1 MHKTYGGIL
10 YFKQLIK
17 TKDYGVHRFFMLKL
31 FTIVNLC
38 LISDN
43 VKLAMTLIEGVGD
56 EVTQFFALV
65 VVILVGLI
73 AWWSTRIADQP
84 LIRTVLILERRTRH
98 RVSAEQPPI
107 PPTASSSL
115 DNSIDTGQLESLGT
129 NDENQ
134 QEIAG
139 GATCE
144 ICNKETANISSPPAA
159 ASSSQGL
166 DDNQAWELHENSTG
180 PVNERCQA
188 SSSAVS
194 ATRNGNNFT
203 EHDSQADVPAEN
215 NSHSYLLRSRRLA
228 FFQSRQVTLLDSP
241 VAAGPVLSTFSS
253 ADSYNIDTANS
264 TNNEQGPTLISS
276 NTNDDLPT
284 TGSIRIRLKYLND
297 DQKLVEGRLHEQL
310 GDFKR

>member
-1 MHKTYGGIL
+1 MTL
-10 YFKQLIK
+10 S
-17 TKDYGVHRFFMLKL
+17 VM
-31 FTIVNLC
+31 NLC
-38 LISDN
+38 LISDWAL
-43 VKLAMTLIEGVGD
+43 KLAMTLIEGVGD

-65 VVILVGLI
+65 VVVLVGLI

-84 LIRTVLILERRTRH
+84 LIRTVLILERRSRH
-98 RVSAEQPPI
+98 RVSVEQPPV

-115 DNSIDTGQLESLGT
+115 ENSIDTGQLEPLGSS
-129 NDENQ
+129 DENQ

-139 GATCE
+139 SAACQ
-144 ICNKETANISSPPAA
+144 ICNKETGNISSPPAA
-159 ASSSQGL
+159 ASSSHSLNGDQT
-166 DDNQAWELHENSTG
+166 WELRESSNET
-180 PVNERCQA
+180 VNERCQP

-194 ATRNGNNFT
+194 ATGNGNNFS
-203 EHDSQADVPAEN
+203 ESDSQADVPSFSSAAN
-215 NSHSYLLRSRRLA
+215 DTHSYLLRSRRLA

-241 VAAGPVLSTFSS
+241 ATDGPVLSTSSS
-253 ADSYNIDTANS
+253 ADSDNIDTANS

-276 NTNDDLPT
+276 ATNDDLPT